1 MADAAGAE
9 INATKPALWTE
20 ALRIEPGGFAL
31 GEGFRYALAVGA
43 ALAIG
48 ATFWRP
54 DVGVVAAAGAFN
66 AGVAGQISRAKH
78 PAETMLPAGLALA
91 GAVFFGTFLA
101 SRPTGRLL
109 LLTGAALLGGWLAQR
124 GPVWATATTQA
135 LAGLVIFGRFP
146 LSAYDGALLAAEVLA
161 GCGLQIALSLLG
173 GWSFWRHRPSTS
185 AWAPATEPW
194 LHALRLAAVV
204 AAADLLARR
213 FEGQRGYWIVLT
225 VIVVLKP
232 AWEATVPRVAGRWLG
247 TLVGVVPVSVVAT
260 LAHPRGFVLAVAVGL
275 AAWAAYA
282 VFQANYALYCVALS
296 AFVVLL
302 LDVVKTT
309 PSAAAIDRALDTTLG
324 AILALLVFLITRPL
338 DRVRSDT
345 P

>member
-1 MADAAGAE
+1 MADAARA
-9 INATKPALWTE
+9 NQATTLW
-20 ALRIEPGGFAL
+20 AKAWRIEPGGFAL

-48 ATFWRP
+48 TIFWNA
-54 DVGVVAAAGAFN
+54 DTGVIAAAGAFN
-66 AGVAGQISRAKH
+66 AGVAGRASRARH
-78 PAETMLPAGLALA
+78 PAATMLAAGLALA
-91 GAVFFGTFLA
+91 SSAFFGAFLA

-109 LLTGAALLGGWLAQR
+109 LLTAAALVCGWLAQR

-146 LSAYDGALLAAEVLA
+146 LSAHDGALLAVTVLA
-161 GCGLQIALSLLG
+161 GGGLQIALSLLG
-173 GWSFWRHRPSTS
+173 GWSLWRHTPPPPIPR
-185 AWAPATEPW
+185 AATEPW
-194 LHALRLAAVV
+194 LHAIRLAAVV

-232 AWEATVPRVAGRWLG
+232 AWETTVLRVSGRWLG
-247 TLVGVVPVSVVAT
+247 TLAGVVPVSVVAT
-260 LAHPRGFVLAVAVGL
+260 LAHPRGVALAVGVGL
-275 AAWAAYA
+275 AAWAAYT
-282 VFQANYALYCVALS
+282 VFQANYALYCAFLS

-302 LDVVKTT
+302 LDVIKAT

-324 AILALLVFLITRPL
+324 AILALLIFLFTRPL
-338 DRVRSDT
+338 GSAKSGPD
-345 P
+345 